1 MRSGRRIL
9 FCPRETLWLLSRA
22 LSSGEVS
29 PRPAHVPL
37 SVTRGSLEIVRLV
50 TLVAQSKDWM

>member
-37 SVTRGSLEIVRLV
+37 SGTRGSLEIVPLV
-50 TLVAQSKDWM
+50 TLVA